1 MTVAPPDY
9 YRIPVT
15 EVQSP
20 DKATMLSWI
29 TLMLPGKARIVS
41 EKKAEPKQAT
51 GGPVPFLL
59 LLGAMLWLAYRD
71 EVSPVAAWVALVGVV
86 VFAGVVVWGVRRWQ
100 QGRLGGLGG
109 TGRGRGWDPVGRVEF
124 AVVPERG
131 GGRRRDG
138 VGPGLGQ
145 QKGDP
150 VVDFWS
156 WLLHQAGSLH
166 TADQRV
172 VRLMWAHEG
181 DGLVWG
187 ISVDQVLARSV
198 KRAADKIWSENSI
211 QPWLPDGRVEVSDK
225 VPVEEGG
232 GTVVRRYIAPR
243 ALSRPLHTALAYPD
257 HPMAQI
263 ADVAAA
269 HPAVD
274 VQLRVDLVPLSAA
287 ERERVRRERL
297 RTLGESD
304 PDRSIWQTDKNPAS
318 VQGVRVML
326 RVSRGGP
333 GHAAEVREVAD
344 SICRVLDTNWKTDR
358 NGLTARKVS
367 NKRFD
372 AMWTGTGRM
381 AGRDVPAFHWR
392 ALTALLAPP
401 PGTGR
406 STTPK
411 RPDPPALETF
421 HPEAPGELMPIG
433 VVSDNGTERLVG
445 IPWDEPTDP
454 WVDWTVGAT
463 GSGKTWHALSRVI
476 ALAETRRGFLFLDPH
491 RTAVRDIK
499 EHIAARHGHRILEID
514 LQATNIRGEPVSAG
528 WNPLDL
534 TVVPPEMQ
542 RSRIDNLKG
551 MLPTALFPD
560 YSGLNAKAPRTATI
574 LRKTLECLLH
584 LNLHL
589 PPPIQAN
596 IFCME
601 NLLLDQEWRNLAT
614 ARLPLR
620 DQKWWHQTFP
630 AIVGDRGPT
639 STALIPALNAL
650 EQWKTQDRIQALL
663 GASQSTLRWRD
674 IIDQGQI
681 LLVVLNNDGSETD
694 NLLAR
699 LIVGEMVTAFKE
711 RSLTHQPGQPPFH
724 LFLDE
729 FQAYSAMLEA
739 HAEVIVQELRKYR
752 AKVHFLSQSPSMLAT
767 KMRDVI
773 IANRTH
779 LIVGRLGNPKDAEI
793 MAKAMGGQQRGTRL
807 PRDREPL
814 GPTPLESRDLLEM
827 PRWHFMCQITKEGE
841 LSSPFCLKGINADQ
855 TWNHL
860 RTDHDITKQIAENT
874 GLEPID
880 QRLDHYDS
888 LPTRIAHW
896 LRTGQ
901 LLTIE
906 QTTHQQQ
913 QTTPQATATAG
924 PVSSPSPITPPQPV
938 DTLHQWEQDCIIQDP
953 DAATPTAAFL
963 DSYVAWCRANGAQP
977 LSTRKLQLHLAR
989 QYGRSQTARVG
1000 GKVTRIRRG
1009 ITLT

>member
-1 MTVAPPDY
+1 M
-9 YRIPVT
+9 I
-15 EVQSP
+15 
-20 DKATMLSWI
+20 
-29 TLMLPGKARIVS
+29 
-41 EKKAEPKQAT
+41 
-51 GGPVPFLL
+51 
-59 LLGAMLWLAYRD
+59 
-71 EVSPVAAWVALVGVV
+71 
-86 VFAGVVVWGVRRWQ
+86 
-100 QGRLGGLGG
+100 
-109 TGRGRGWDPVGRVEF
+109 
-124 AVVPERG
+124 AVVPVRG
-131 GGRRRDG
+131 GGRQRG
-138 VGPGLGQ
+138 GAGPGLGRG
-145 QKGDP
+145 KGDP
-150 VVDFWS
+150 VMDFWRS
-156 WLLHQAGSLH
+156 LLRTAGDLN
-166 TADQRV
+166 TASRRV
-172 VRLMWAHEG
+172 IRVAWSAHEG
-181 DGLVWG
+181 DGLVWSV
-187 ISVDQVLARSV
+187 SVDHEIKRSV
-198 KRAADKIWSENSI
+198 ERRVDLVWPEHKIER
-211 QPWLPDGRVEVSDK
+211 LPLDDRVAISDS
-225 VPVEEGG
+225 VPVEVGG
-232 GTVVRRYIAPR
+232 GTVVRRFLAPR
-243 ALSRPLHTALAYPD
+243 VLSRPLHTPLGTSD
-257 HPMAQI
+257 HPMAQVDDII
-263 ADVAAA
+263 ADY
-269 HPAVD
+269 PAVD
-274 VQLRVDLVPLSAA
+274 VELRVDVVPLSAS
-287 ERERVRRERL
+287 ERERVCAERL

-304 PDRSIWQTDKNPAS
+304 PDRRIWESDDTRAL
-318 VQGVRVML
+318 VAGVRVLL

-333 GHAAEVREVAD
+333 GHAAEGQLVAD
-344 SICRVLDTNWKTDR
+344 RICRVLGTSWATDDNR
-358 NGLTARKVS
+358 LVVRKVS
-367 NKRFD
+367 DKRFD
-372 AMWTGTGRM
+372 DMWTRGTVGRE
-381 AGRDVPAFHWR
+381 VPAFHWHV
-392 ALTALLAPP
+392 LTALLAPP
-401 PGTGR
+401 PAGIGR
-406 STTPK
+406 STTSK
-411 RPDPPALETF
+411 RLPDLPALETF
-421 HPEAPGELMPIG
+421 HPQAPGELMPIG
-433 VVSDNGTERLVG
+433 VVSDDGAERLVG
-445 IPWDEPTDP
+445 IPWGGPTDP
-454 WVDWTVGAT
+454 LVDWTVGAT

-476 ALAETRRGFLFLDPH
+476 ALAETGRGFLFLDPH

-499 EHIAARHGHRILEID
+499 RYLGARHGHRILEID
-514 LQATNIRGEPVSAG
+514 LQATNIRGEPISAG

-596 IFCME
+596 IFCLE

-739 HAEVIVQELRKYR
+739 HAEVIVQELRKFR
-752 AKVHFLSQSPSMLAT
+752 AKVHFLSQSPSMLPT

-913 QTTPQATATAG
+913 HPTTPQATATAG

-1009 ITLT
+1009 IKLT